1 MSAAAFDDDGL
12 IYADLESQHY
22 GPINY
27 KAASIYALVK
37 KDKKSG
43 ALNEVK
49 NWNLKVKAIQKQELF
64 CGKLQ
69 QKASES

>member
-1 MSAAAFDDDGL
+1 MSAAEFDDEL

-37 KDKKSG
+37 KDKKNG

-49 NWNLKVKAIQKQELF
+49 N
-64 CGKLQ
+64 
-69 QKASES
+69 